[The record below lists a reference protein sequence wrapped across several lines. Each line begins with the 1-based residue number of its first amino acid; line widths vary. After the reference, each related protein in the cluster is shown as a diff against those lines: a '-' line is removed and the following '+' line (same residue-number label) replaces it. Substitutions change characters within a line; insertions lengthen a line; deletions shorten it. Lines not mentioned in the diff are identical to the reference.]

1 MQTIIIII
9 VVVVGIIILII
20 ILIVWFGHIYFFFS
34 IHRRKGSYLAYLINW
49 TIFLYI
55 WKIFVLLSSA
65 GLFPWCTNGPTIQS
79 HTVRS
84 KAFYSHIYKQ
94 IFLVT
99 RFKEKKGNRQCAALG
114 FPPSD
119 EVIQELSGVEH
130 CRLLS
135 DQDKETKSHERSTWR
150 LRTPTICRRSVPAL
164 CNAGL
169 PKKKTLQQGK
179 INKKTN

>member
-9 VVVVGIIILII
+9 VVVIIILII
-20 ILIVWFGHIYFFFS
+20 IVVWIGAICLIFS
-34 IHRRKGSYLAYLINW
+34 IHRLKGSYLAYLINF
-49 TIFLYI
+49 TVFLDI
-55 WKIFVLLSSA
+55 WRFFVLLSSA
-65 GLFPWCTNGPTIQS
+65 GLFPWCSNGPTIQS
-79 HTVRS
+79 HTIRS
-84 KAFYSHIYKQ
+84 KAFYSNFQKQ

-99 RFKEKKGNRQCAALG
+99 RFKEKNVNRQLASLG
-114 FPPSD
+114 FPPRH
-119 EVIQELSGVEH
+119 EVLQELSGVEL
-130 CRLLS
+130 CRPLS
-135 DQDKETKSHERSTWR
+135 DQDKKTNSHERSTWR